1 VKVLI
6 RTTKGTTKQ
15 VTGRPLVRGLAFHPS
30 LSNTPT
36 NGNLH
41 NITHLESGLSV
52 LHQVPHDAIPRIAEM
67 LAVVSWDTSSSIIFD
82 SAEHTNTLEDCLE
95 FLVAYK
101 HRFSQRC
108 EADVAKDLGG
118 KVQPASGSLPGYKR
132 DILTADILAEHKT
145 SEPGSQSADY
155 RDVDL
160 RDLEFHRRQA
170 LSIGKVPAYI
180 FAFEGQDSIVFLPA
194 DELDD
199 DLAGMN
205 FHEVDVSSQVVWR
218 LHRATGLK
226 LNETTWLK
234 LILAKR
240 VWLGVPYLDFLELA
254 KGNF

>member
-1 VKVLI
+1 MLI
-6 RTTKGTTKQ
+6 RTTKGTTRQ

-30 LSNTPT
+30 LTNIPS

-52 LHQVPHDAIPRIAEM
+52 LHHVPHDAIPRVAEL
-67 LAVVSWDTSSSIIFD
+67 LAVVSWDTSSSSIFD
-82 SAEHTNTLEDCLE
+82 SASHNDCLNDCLE

-108 EADVAKDLGG
+108 EAEVAKDLGG

-170 LSIGKVPAYI
+170 LGIGKVPAYI
-180 FAFEGQDSIVFLPA
+180 FAFEGQDSIVFIPA

-199 DLAGMN
+199 DLENMT
-205 FHEVDVSSQVVWR
+205 FTEIDVSSQVVWR
-218 LHRATGLK
+218 LHRATALK
-226 LNETTWLK
+226 LDSTHWLK
-234 LILAKR
+234 LGLRKR

-254 KGNF
+254 KGDF